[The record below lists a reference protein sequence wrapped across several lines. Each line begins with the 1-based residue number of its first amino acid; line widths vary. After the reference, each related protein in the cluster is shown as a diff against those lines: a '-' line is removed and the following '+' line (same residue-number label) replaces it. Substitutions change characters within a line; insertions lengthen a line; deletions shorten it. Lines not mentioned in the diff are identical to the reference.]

1 MAALTA
7 MGVALIAS
15 AGCAPKV
22 ASTGQKLADPSQPLQ
37 TALDRL
43 KKDNYAGIQN
53 NSITVSS
60 ATECF
65 YILASKDAKGISD
78 QAVCGPIRRLGLSD
92 DQVWDRY
99 QLTFKSDGDGNAVAT
114 VGGHTAQGVSVDT
127 GLLISPAGD
136 KPAAATDLPAPQAP
150 QTSVTDRAVAV
161 AENATPAGLT
171 FTPPGKPVKLITP
184 AATIT
189 VTGVAQP
196 RNVPGA
202 LVAGQNDPAGKA
214 AYYRPAPDQKLYAYQ
229 LQISKPP
236 DAALPAAT
244 AGSTQIKDPSTSVEL
259 RAGTKTVPISDQT
272 GTSNASST
280 LNIPCAA
287 SGSAAY
293 PCKPRTT
300 KITILATVPA
310 TGPVSVSAVSAGA
323 KQSVDLGTGAVEST
337 VSTIEYD
344 RTQLTSKIGKR
355 LKTGPYRTR
364 LQVPA
369 GQDQNSTR
377 QTSTGQ
383 TSNDQT
389 STGQSGQPGQ
399 KGKDKPKIITAEAR
413 WSMKVGSI
421 SLAGYDPTLGWAPK
435 GQAWLIV
442 STSKYKHKEFG
453 ATFTDHRAESLTA
466 TVDNAEQPVKAPT
479 DAELAKDAGADVNWT
494 FAVPDD
500 ATTATISF
508 RPTGTVSADGVS
520 AGFTSDQ
527 TDTLQVDLPH

>member
-1 MAALTA
+1 MLALA
-7 MGVALIAS
+7 GVGAVLIATG
-15 AGCAPKV
+15 GCAPKV

-43 KKDNYAGIQN
+43 KHDNYAGIQN

-65 YILASKDAKGISD
+65 YTKASKDAKGISD

-92 DQVWDRY
+92 DRVWDRY
-99 QLTFKSDGDGNAVAT
+99 QLTFKSDSDGNAVAT

-127 GLLISPAGD
+127 GLLISPTGD
-136 KPAAATDLPAPQAP
+136 KPAAATDVPAPQAP
-150 QTSVTDRAVAV
+150 QTSITDHAVAV

-171 FTPPGKPVKLITP
+171 FTPPAKPVKLITP

-214 AYYRPAPDQKLYAYQ
+214 AYYRPASGQKLYAYQ
-229 LQISKPP
+229 LQISRPP
-236 DAALPAAT
+236 DAGLPATT
-244 AGSTQIKDPSTSVEL
+244 AGSTQPKDPSTSVEL
-259 RAGTKTVPISDQT
+259 RAGGKAVPISDQT
-272 GTSNASST
+272 GASNASST
-280 LNIPCAA
+280 LEIPCAN
-287 SGSAAY
+287 SGPAAY
-293 PCKPRTT
+293 PCKPKSTR
-300 KITILATVPA
+300 ITVLATVPA
-310 TGPVSVSAVSAGA
+310 TGPVSLAADSAGG
-323 KQSVDLGTGAVEST
+323 KQSVDLGTGAVTSN

-344 RTQLTSKIGKR
+344 RAHLKSKIGKR
-355 LKTGPYRTR
+355 LKTNPYLVK
-364 LQVPA
+364 LQIPTAQNPTAQNPA
-369 GQDQNSTR
+369 G

-383 TSNDQT
+383 TSNGQ
-389 STGQSGQPGQ
+389 TGQGQ
-399 KGKDKPKIITAEAR
+399 KGQSQKPKTITAEAR
-413 WSMKVGSI
+413 WSMRVDSV

-435 GQAWLIV
+435 GQAWMIV
-442 STSKYKHKEFG
+442 STSRYKHKEFG

-466 TVDNAEQPVKAPT
+466 TVDNAGQPVKAPS
-479 DAELAKDAGADVNWT
+479 DADLGQHPAADVNWA

-500 ATTATISF
+500 AASATITF

-520 AGFTSDQ
+520 AAFTSDQ